1 MKRLH
6 KIALSVVAM
15 VAAMISGCGADE
27 KNMPEVIEVIPS
39 STFSDGDKVLIS
51 FDDKH
56 NEKNKIQSVVY
67 LEGRRPCKILKQ
79 GSDDTNYD
87 YKVELSG
94 SCPPKDRLNTQ
105 SYKFKVQTKGGR
117 YFCYEGNANINKA
130 TENTYPV
137 GSFRFAVTYIHR
149 VSCDK

>member
-6 KIALSVVAM
+6 KIALSVVAV
-15 VAAMISGCGADE
+15 VAVVISGCGADE
-27 KNMPEVIEVIPS
+27 KNMPDVIEVIPS
-39 STFSDGDKVLIS
+39 STFSDGDKVLIR
-51 FDDKH
+51 FFNKR
-56 NEKNKIQSVVY
+56 NEKNDIQSVVY

-137 GSFRFAVTYIHR
+137 GDFAFAETYIHR